1 MKRPFQKLLFSA
13 VVAVGIAPTHAWA
26 HPHEFVTMKIGIAF
40 DDAGKIAG
48 MRYNW
53 TFDEFF
59 SAYALEG
66 QDNNKN
72 GKVERE
78 EMDAV
83 LTEVIGNIKRIQ
95 YFTKFEAEGLT
106 PIFDD
111 ATPLSSEMV
120 GRKLS
125 LTFEVPF
132 KASFD
137 VKNTPLKYATYDPE
151 FYISFEHDKDKKAVT
166 LVNAPK
172 NCGTQLS
179 EPTPSEDIE
188 EFASSLGKDDSGGPD
203 LGSSFAE
210 WVTISCK

>member
-1 MKRPFQKLLFSA
+1 MLKLIQKTLFCTAIAVNLLPNS
-13 VVAVGIAPTHAWA
+13 AWA
-26 HPHEFVTMKIGIAF
+26 HPHEFVTMQIGIAF

-53 TFDEFF
+53 VFDEFF

-83 LTEVIGNIKRIQ
+83 LTEIIGNIKRIQ

-106 PIFDD
+106 PKFDE
-111 ATPLSSEMV
+111 ATPLSSEMI
-120 GRKLS
+120 GRQLS

-137 VKNTPLKYATYDPE
+137 VTSTPLKYATYDPE
-151 FYISFEHDKDKKAVT
+151 FYISFEHDKGKKGVS

-172 NCGTQLS
+172 NCSGELS
-179 EPTPSEDIE
+179 EATPSEDIE